1 VQSTSR
7 SVKVTF
13 VVAVVVTIAAL
24 GTAVALR
31 MVRAERAD
39 DGSSTRSSTAV
50 ENAAERCG
58 ELPCEVLTSVPV
70 GSTTVELLA
79 DPDGKHGRLRFRDD
93 NGASL
98 RKTALGDLGVHVTQ
112 KSLSCADGPT
122 KACVVRGTLEGGLV
136 GEVFVSR
143 GSGWAAVTRPY
154 FSTAK
159 MIELVQV
166 TDDATPEV
174 VLAQFPDCAAPSSGV
189 CDESWVEVEVFR
201 LDGSSLGCGGPYSS
215 ITRIPG
221 WPDID
226 LAEEPLRSCA

>member
-1 VQSTSR
+1 GEDGSRGTTGSGRARRPRTIFVTPVGTSVECAGCPASSCRAEQPSLVYRHAVQSTSR

-93 NGASL
+93 NGPSL

-122 KACVVRGTLEGGLV
+122 KACVV
-136 GEVFVSR
+136 
-143 GSGWAAVTRPY
+143 
-154 FSTAK
+154 
-159 MIELVQV
+159 
-166 TDDATPEV
+166 
-174 VLAQFPDCAAPSSGV
+174 
-189 CDESWVEVEVFR
+189 
-201 LDGSSLGCGGPYSS
+201 
-215 ITRIPG
+215 
-221 WPDID
+221 
-226 LAEEPLRSCA
+226 